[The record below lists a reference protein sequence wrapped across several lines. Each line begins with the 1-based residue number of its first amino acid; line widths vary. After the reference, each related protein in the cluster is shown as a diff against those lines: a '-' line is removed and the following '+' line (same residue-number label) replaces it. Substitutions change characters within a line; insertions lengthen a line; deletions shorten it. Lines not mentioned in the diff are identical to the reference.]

1 MDPVGKRYENKGKND
16 HANKNNDT
24 PRLEFCV
31 SRVALFA
38 ETVIKKKR
46 KKKGKERKNEEGEEQ
61 RD

>member
-24 PRLEFCV
+24 PWFEFV
-31 SRVALFA
+31 SGVALFA
-38 ETVIKKKR
+38 ETVIKKK
-46 KKKGKERKNEEGEEQ
+46 KEKRRDKNGEGVEE